1 MRCLAKSRFLKG
13 LSDYKRFCKKHTRI
27 YGVTDDGV
35 IEKGVGH
42 VHPAFTEI
50 KPRGVE
56 RVASLI
62 SEEMLKRAGNRARNY
77 QLWGIG
83 EPFKG
88 QAAKSIQ
95 IPIERVGTSL
105 GFPPFTGDTTA
116 WTPESLTKSV
126 CTLSYNYI
134 YLNQKY
140 NKTGKLF

>member
-1 MRCLAKSRFLKG
+1 M
-13 LSDYKRFCKKHTRI
+13 
-27 YGVTDDGV
+27 TDDGV

-56 RVASLI
+56 RVATLI

-88 QAAKSIQ
+88 QAAQSIQ

-126 CTLSYNYI
+126 SEVIVATITCNGESHN
-134 YLNQKY
+134 
-140 NKTGKLF
+140 GR